1 MPVISNF
8 FLSHETML
16 DEAAEA
22 AATTA
27 AGGCCEGC
35 FAEIAVTLSP
45 FSKILP
51 KIFRDPFFELP
62 FGTTSTSSAS
72 STTRFMYSSK
82 PRIRPSIRVVV
93 CSKSQMHTR
102 VFVDKNLKITARE
115 RWKKRKM
122 VVSG

>member
-1 MPVISNF
+1 
-8 FLSHETML
+8 ML
-16 DEAAEA
+16 DDVIG
-22 AATTA
+22 ATTA
-27 AGGCCEGC
+27 AAGVCCEGC

-51 KIFRDPFFELP
+51 KSFRDPFFELP

-72 STTRFMYSSK
+72 STTRFMYSSN

-102 VFVDKNLKITARE
+102 VFVDKNLKITAE
-115 RWKKRKM
+115 RDGEEERSKE
-122 VVSG
+122 VSGREKQKQVLWI